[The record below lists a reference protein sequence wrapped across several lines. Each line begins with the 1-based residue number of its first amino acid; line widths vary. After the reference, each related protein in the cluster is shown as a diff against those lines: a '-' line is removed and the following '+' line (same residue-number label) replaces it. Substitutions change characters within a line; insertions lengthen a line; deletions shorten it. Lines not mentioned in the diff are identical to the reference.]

1 MIASGGYPSNYE
13 KGKVISGLED
23 ADAIPGVKV
32 FHAGTKMVNGEF
44 LTAGGRVLGVTALG
58 DNLLLARN
66 LAYEAAAMINF
77 DGAFIR
83 KDIAAK
89 AL

>member
-1 MIASGGYPSNYE
+1 MENE
-13 KGKVISGLED
+13 EV
-23 ADAIPGVKV
+23 
-32 FHAGTKMVNGEF
+32 

-77 DGAFIR
+77 DGAFSR

-89 AL
+89 AM

>member
-1 MIASGGYPSNYE
+1 MVASGGYPSSYE
-13 KGKVISGLED
+13 KGKVISGLEA

-32 FHAGTKMVNGEF
+32 FHAGTKIKEGEIVNS
-44 LTAGGRVLGVTALG
+44 GGRVLGVTALG
-58 DNLLLARN
+58 DNLLAARN
-66 LAYEAAAMINF
+66 LAYKAASMIHF
-77 DGAFIR
+77 DGAFSR